1 MDQINI
7 ELKNREK
14 RDMMR
19 NIYTNQQ
26 QMFDLNAARALEED
40 ITE

>member
-7 ELKNREK
+7 ELKKTDK
-14 RDMMR
+14 RCVRR
-19 NIYTNQQ
+19 NTNQQ

-40 ITE
+40 SRE